1 MNAVQAG
8 KLYTEGHPK
17 SQEFINRLYEILT
30 DILSTRRE
38 FVMGIVDSEL
48 AWEDEIFFE
57 LSNKLRGLIS
67 FLEESHI
74 QRVVFQQGLR
84 EDELTNFVNFLAR
97 TKRQDQIDEKEYF
110 SLHGI
115 QNIRAGR
122 LKSLIQV
129 GGEDYQKE
137 ETTKQ
142 YGNSIDYVS
151 GSINTVLNNE
161 EIDFLDLRF
170 NILNIMENFM
180 GRHQELLNLVSVKQ
194 RDLITF
200 MHLLNVSLLSMFVA
214 SKLGFTK
221 DDTLDIGIAA
231 LYHDIGKLFI
241 SLNILKKKGKLEEK
255 EFSRMKDH
263 TLMGTKI
270 LYKYKDA
277 LGTLPIVVSFEHHL
291 RYDLKGYP
299 KVAFPQKPHIASL
312 IVSMCDVYD
321 ALAQKRTY
329 KKDYPPDKIYELMIK
344 EKGKLFDPQ
353 LLERFFQFIGVWP
366 VGALVKLSDKSTA
379 VVRKVNEKNIFN
391 PVVEVLSPKKKQG
404 QIDLSDSKSLSI
416 SNALNPEGNG
426 KRFLE
431 MI

>member
-30 DILSTRRE
+30 DILSTRKE
-38 FVMGIVDSEL
+38 FVLGIVDSEL

-57 LSNKLRGLIS
+57 LSNKLRGLIN

-84 EDELTNFVNFLAR
+84 EDELSSFINFLAR

-122 LKSLIQV
+122 LKSLVQV
-129 GGEDYQKE
+129 EDREDLRE

-142 YGNSIDYVS
+142 YGNSIDFVS
-151 GSINTVLNNE
+151 GSINTVLNKE

-180 GRHQELLNLVSVKQ
+180 GRHQELLNLVTVKQ
-194 RDLITF
+194 RDLSTF
-200 MHLLNVSLLSMFVA
+200 MHLLNVSLLSMYIA

-221 DDTLDIGIAA
+221 EDTLDIGIAA
-231 LYHDIGKLFI
+231 LYHDIGKLSI
-241 SLNILKKKGKLEEK
+241 SLKILKKKGKLEEK
-255 EFSRMKDH
+255 EFARMKDH
-263 TLMGTKI
+263 TLLGTRI

-277 LGTLPIVVSFEHHL
+277 LGILPIVVSFEHHL
-291 RYDLKGYP
+291 RYDLMGYP
-299 KVAFPQKPHIASL
+299 KVAFPQKPHVASL

-329 KKDYPPDKIYELMIK
+329 KKDFPPDKIYELMIK

-353 LLERFFQFIGVWP
+353 LLDRFFQYIGVWP
-366 VGALVKLSDKSTA
+366 VGTLVRLSDKSIA
-379 VVRKVNEKNIFN
+379 VVREINEKDIFK
-391 PVVEVLSPKKKQG
+391 PVVEVLSPPKKQAK
-404 QIDLSDSKSLSI
+404 IDLSEVKSFSI
-416 SNALNPEGNG
+416 SKALNPQGDG
-426 KRFLE
+426 KRFLA